1 MLECLMQVS
10 INEPPCEE
18 AEDTI
23 IKESVNVWFASR
35 NIRLP
40 KKSSNDNLAHLTE
53 PNSESGVTYTS
64 DIGVQTNPVILAG
77 NISELQNQIKSSF
90 TSVCCKNVKS

>member
-10 INEPPCEE
+10 INGPSCEE

-23 IKESVNVWFASR
+23 IKESVNVWCGSR
-35 NIRLP
+35 NRRRLP
-40 KKSSNDNLAHLTE
+40 KKSSNDNLANLTE

-64 DIGVQTNPVILAG
+64 EIGVQTNPVILAE
-77 NISELQNQIKSSF
+77 NIKDLKDQ
-90 TSVCCKNVKS
+90 V